1 MTKEEY
7 IEYLERRK
15 EDFKRMYPCTLSVKE
30 KIDIV
35 ENILD
40 AIKRVKTGIGKIYIC
55 HELQSMS
62 TKYNLSSTNIGI
74 DDNTSFIILTKKED
88 FWCSLD
94 EEEDNDIP
102 LSEEDTLKKVLEEI
116 PSAGYFEETFYS
128 LPFPGSSS
136 DILKNDFYELYED
149 SSSLLTIALMLP
161 ELMDYMPL
169 TLSEDVS
176 YFDTTEER
184 IQALEN
190 ILQDL
195 KHKSNRAVKLHHW

>member
-7 IEYLERRK
+7 VEYLERRK
-15 EDFKRMYPCTLSVKE
+15 EDFKRMYPCILSIKE

-62 TKYNLSSTNIGI
+62 TKYNLSSTNIGV
-74 DDNTSFIILTKKED
+74 DDNFSFIILTKKED
-88 FWCSLD
+88 FWYLLD
-94 EEEDNDIP
+94 EGDNDIP
-102 LSEEDTLKKVLEEI
+102 LSEEDALEEVLEEI
-116 PSAGYFEETFYS
+116 PSAGYLEEILYS
-128 LPFPGSSS
+128 LPSFGSSS
-136 DILKNDFYELYED
+136 DILEDDFYELYED
-149 SSSLLTIALMLP
+149 SSSLSIIALMLP

-195 KHKSNRAVKLHHW
+195 KTQIQ

>member
-7 IEYLERRK
+7 VEYLERRK
-15 EDFKRMYPCTLSVKE
+15 EDFKRMYPCILSIKE

-62 TKYNLSSTNIGI
+62 TKYNLSSTNIGV
-74 DDNTSFIILTKKED
+74 DDNFSFIILTKKED
-88 FWCSLD
+88 FWYLLD
-94 EEEDNDIP
+94 EGDNDIP
-102 LSEEDTLKKVLEEI
+102 LSEEDALEEVLEEI
-116 PSAGYFEETFYS
+116 PSAGYLEEILYS
-128 LPFPGSSS
+128 LPSFGSSS
-136 DILKNDFYELYED
+136 DILEDDFYELYED
-149 SSSLLTIALMLP
+149 SSSLSIIALMLP

-169 TLSEDVS
+169 TLCEDVS
-176 YFDTTEER
+176 YFDSTEER

-195 KHKSNRAVKLHHW
+195 KTQIQ

>member
-15 EDFKRMYPCTLSVKE
+15 EDFKRMYPCILSIKE

-35 ENILD
+35 ESILD
-40 AIKRVKTGIGKIYIC
+40 TAKTIKRGIGRVYIC
-55 HELQSMS
+55 HKLQDMS
-62 TKYNLSSTNIGI
+62 TEYNLSSVNIGL
-74 DDNTSFIILTKKED
+74 DDNVLFTILAKKED
-88 FWCSLD
+88 FWYLLD
-94 EEEDNDIP
+94 EGDNDIP
-102 LSEEDTLKKVLEEI
+102 LSEEDALKKVLEEI

-128 LPFPGSSS
+128 LPFSGSSS

-149 SSSLLTIALMLP
+149 SSSLSIIALMLP

-195 KHKSNRAVKLHHW
+195 KTQIQ

>member
-15 EDFKRMYPCTLSVKE
+15 EDFKRMYPCILSIKE

-62 TKYNLSSTNIGI
+62 TKYNLSSTNIGV
-74 DDNTSFIILTKKED
+74 DDNFSFIILTKKED
-88 FWCSLD
+88 FWYLLD
-94 EEEDNDIP
+94 EGDNDIP
-102 LSEEDTLKKVLEEI
+102 LSEEDALEEVLEEI
-116 PSAGYFEETFYS
+116 PSAGYLEEILYS
-128 LPFPGSSS
+128 LPSFGSSS
-136 DILKNDFYELYED
+136 DILEDDFYELYED
-149 SSSLLTIALMLP
+149 SSSLSIIALMLP

-169 TLSEDVS
+169 TLCEDVS
-176 YFDTTEER
+176 YFDSTEER
-184 IQALEN
+184 IQALKN

-195 KHKSNRAVKLHHW
+195 KTQIQ

>member
-74 DDNTSFIILTKKED
+74 DDNTSFVILSKKED
-88 FWCSLD
+88 FWYLLD
-94 EEEDNDIP
+94 EGDNDIP
-102 LSEEDTLKKVLEEI
+102 LSEEDALKKVLEEI

-128 LPFPGSSS
+128 LPFGSSS

-176 YFDTTEER
+176 YFDSTEER
-184 IQALEN
+184 IQALKN

-195 KHKSNRAVKLHHW
+195 KTQIQ

>member
-15 EDFKRMYPCTLSVKE
+15 EDFKRMYPCILSIKE

-40 AIKRVKTGIGKIYIC
+40 AIKRVKTGTGIGKIYIC

-62 TKYNLSSTNIGI
+62 TKYNLSSTNIGV
-74 DDNTSFIILTKKED
+74 DDNFSFIILTKKED
-88 FWCSLD
+88 FWYLLD
-94 EEEDNDIP
+94 EGDNDTP
-102 LSEEDTLKKVLEEI
+102 LSEEDVLERILEKI
-116 PSAGYFEETFYS
+116 PSAEYLEDASYYQPSFH
-128 LPFPGSSS
+128 SSY
-136 DILKNDFYELYED
+136 DILEDDFYELYED
-149 SSSLLTIALMLP
+149 SSSLSIIALMLP

-169 TLSEDVS
+169 TLCEDVS
-176 YFDTTEER
+176 YFDSTEER

-195 KHKSNRAVKLHHW
+195 KTQIQ

>member
-7 IEYLERRK
+7 VEYLERRK
-15 EDFKRMYPCTLSVKE
+15 EDFKRMYPCILSIKE

-40 AIKRVKTGIGKIYIC
+40 AIKRVKTGIGRIYIC

-62 TKYNLSSTNIGI
+62 TKYNLSSTNIGV
-74 DDNTSFIILTKKED
+74 DDNFSFIILTKKGD
-88 FWCSLD
+88 FWYLLD
-94 EEEDNDIP
+94 EGDNDIP
-102 LSEEDTLKKVLEEI
+102 LSEEDALEEVLEEI
-116 PSAGYFEETFYS
+116 PSAGYLEEILYS
-128 LPFPGSSS
+128 LPSFGSSS
-136 DILKNDFYELYED
+136 DILEDDFYELYED
-149 SSSLLTIALMLP
+149 SSSLSIIALMLP

-169 TLSEDVS
+169 TLCEDVS
-176 YFDTTEER
+176 YFDSTEER

-195 KHKSNRAVKLHHW
+195 KTQIQ

>member
-7 IEYLERRK
+7 VEYLERRK
-15 EDFKRMYPCTLSVKE
+15 EDFKRMYPCILSIKE

-62 TKYNLSSTNIGI
+62 TKYNLSSTNIGV
-74 DDNTSFIILTKKED
+74 DDNFSFIILTKKED
-88 FWCSLD
+88 FWYLLD
-94 EEEDNDIP
+94 EGDNDIP
-102 LSEEDTLKKVLEEI
+102 LSEEDALEEVLEEI
-116 PSAGYFEETFYS
+116 PSAGYLEEILYS
-128 LPFPGSSS
+128 LPFFGSSS
-136 DILKNDFYELYED
+136 DILEDDFYELYED
-149 SSSLLTIALMLP
+149 SSSLSIIALMLP

-169 TLSEDVS
+169 TLCEDVS
-176 YFDTTEER
+176 YFDSTEER

-195 KHKSNRAVKLHHW
+195 KTQIQ

>member
-40 AIKRVKTGIGKIYIC
+40 TAKVIKRGIGKVYIC
-55 HELQSMS
+55 HELENMS
-62 TKYNLSSTNIGI
+62 IEYNLSSTNIGI
-74 DDNTSFIILTKKED
+74 DDNFSFMILAKKED

-94 EEEDNDIP
+94 EGDNDIP
-102 LSEEDTLKKVLEEI
+102 LSEEDTLEKVLEEI
-116 PSAGYFEETFYS
+116 PSAEYLEKTFYS
-128 LPFPGSSS
+128 LPPFGSSS
-136 DILKNDFYELYED
+136 DILENNFYELYED
-149 SSSLLTIALMLP
+149 SSSLSIIALMLP

-169 TLSEDVS
+169 TLCEDVS

-195 KHKSNRAVKLHHW
+195 KTQIQ

>member
-7 IEYLERRK
+7 VEYLERRK
-15 EDFKRMYPCTLSVKE
+15 EDFKRMYPCILPIKE

-62 TKYNLSSTNIGI
+62 TKYNLSSTNIGV
-74 DDNTSFIILTKKED
+74 DDNFSFIILTKKED
-88 FWCSLD
+88 FWYLLD
-94 EEEDNDIP
+94 EGDNDIP
-102 LSEEDTLKKVLEEI
+102 LSEEDALEEVLEEI
-116 PSAGYFEETFYS
+116 PSAGYLEEILYS
-128 LPFPGSSS
+128 LPFFGSSS
-136 DILKNDFYELYED
+136 DILEDDFYELYED
-149 SSSLLTIALMLP
+149 SSSLSIIALMLP

-169 TLSEDVS
+169 TLCEDVS
-176 YFDTTEER
+176 YFDSTEER

-195 KHKSNRAVKLHHW
+195 KTQIQ

>member
-7 IEYLERRK
+7 VEYLERRK
-15 EDFKRMYPCTLSVKE
+15 EDFKRMYPCILSIKE

-62 TKYNLSSTNIGI
+62 TKYNLSSTNIGV
-74 DDNTSFIILTKKED
+74 DDNFSFIILTKKED
-88 FWCSLD
+88 FWYLLD
-94 EEEDNDIP
+94 EGDNDIP
-102 LSEEDTLKKVLEEI
+102 LSEEDALEEVLEEI
-116 PSAGYFEETFYS
+116 PSAGYLEEILYS
-128 LPFPGSSS
+128 LPSFGSSS
-136 DILKNDFYELYED
+136 DILEDDFYELYED
-149 SSSLLTIALMLP
+149 SSSLSIIALMLP
-161 ELMDYMPL
+161 ELIDYMPL
-169 TLSEDVS
+169 TLYEDVS
-176 YFDTTEER
+176 YFDSTEER

-195 KHKSNRAVKLHHW
+195 KTQIQ

>member
-7 IEYLERRK
+7 LEYLEYLERRK
-15 EDFKRMYPCTLSVKE
+15 EDFKRMYPCILSVKE

-40 AIKRVKTGIGKIYIC
+40 AIKRVKTGIGKIYTC
-55 HELQSMS
+55 HELQNMS

-74 DDNTSFIILTKKED
+74 DDNISFTILSRKED
-88 FWCSLD
+88 FWYLLD
-94 EEEDNDIP
+94 EGDNDIP
-102 LSEEDTLKKVLEEI
+102 LSEENVLEKVLEKI
-116 PSAGYFEETFYS
+116 PNVKYLENTFLSYYFDE
-128 LPFPGSSS
+128 SS
-136 DILKNDFYELYED
+136 DILGNDFYELYED
-149 SSSLLTIALMLP
+149 SSSLSIIALMLP

-169 TLSEDVS
+169 TLCEDVS

-195 KHKSNRAVKLHHW
+195 KTQIQ

>member
-15 EDFKRMYPCTLSVKE
+15 EDFKRMYPCTLSVEE

-35 ENILD
+35 ESILD

-55 HELQSMS
+55 HELQDMS

-74 DDNTSFIILTKKED
+74 DDNFSFMILAKKED

-94 EEEDNDIP
+94 ENDIP
-102 LSEEDTLKKVLEEI
+102 LSEEDTLEKVLEEI
-116 PSAGYFEETFYS
+116 PSAEYLEKTFYS
-128 LPFPGSSS
+128 LPPFGSSS
-136 DILKNDFYELYED
+136 DILENNFYELYED
-149 SSSLLTIALMLP
+149 SSSLSIIALMLP

-169 TLSEDVS
+169 TLCEDVS

-195 KHKSNRAVKLHHW
+195 KTQIQ

>member
-7 IEYLERRK
+7 VEYLERRK
-15 EDFKRMYPCTLSVKE
+15 EDFKRMYPCILSIKE

-62 TKYNLSSTNIGI
+62 TKYNLSSTNIGV
-74 DDNTSFIILTKKED
+74 DDNFSFIILTKKED
-88 FWCSLD
+88 FWYLLD
-94 EEEDNDIP
+94 EGDNDIS
-102 LSEEDTLKKVLEEI
+102 LSEEDALEEVLEEI
-116 PSAGYFEETFYS
+116 PSAGYLEEILYS
-128 LPFPGSSS
+128 LPSFGSSS
-136 DILKNDFYELYED
+136 DILEDDFYELYED
-149 SSSLLTIALMLP
+149 SSSLSIIALMLP

-169 TLSEDVS
+169 TLCEDVS
-176 YFDTTEER
+176 YFDSTEER

-195 KHKSNRAVKLHHW
+195 KTQIQ

>member
-74 DDNTSFIILTKKED
+74 DDNISFTILSRKED
-88 FWCSLD
+88 FWYLLD
-94 EEEDNDIP
+94 EGDNNIP
-102 LSEEDTLKKVLEEI
+102 LSEENVLEKVLEKI
-116 PSAGYFEETFYS
+116 PNVKYLENTFLSYYFDE
-128 LPFPGSSS
+128 SS
-136 DILKNDFYELYED
+136 DIMVKN
-149 SSSLLTIALMLP
+149 MLHP
-161 ELMDYMPL
+161 VPACCSGPCFGSRMANHN
-169 TLSEDVS
+169 
-176 YFDTTEER
+176 
-184 IQALEN
+184 Q
-190 ILQDL
+190 ILQE
-195 KHKSNRAVKLHHW
+195 

>member
-94 EEEDNDIP
+94 
-102 LSEEDTLKKVLEEI
+102 EEDTLKKVLEEI

>member
-7 IEYLERRK
+7 VEYLERRK
-15 EDFKRMYPCTLSVKE
+15 EDFKRMYPCILSIKE

-62 TKYNLSSTNIGI
+62 TKYNLSSTNIGV
-74 DDNTSFIILTKKED
+74 DDNFSFIILTKKED
-88 FWCSLD
+88 FWYLLD
-94 EEEDNDIP
+94 EGDNDIP
-102 LSEEDTLKKVLEEI
+102 LSEEDALEEVLEEI
-116 PSAGYFEETFYS
+116 PSAGYLEEILYS
-128 LPFPGSSS
+128 LPSFGSSS
-136 DILKNDFYELYED
+136 DILEDDFYELYED
-149 SSSLLTIALMLP
+149 SSSLSIIALMLP

-169 TLSEDVS
+169 TLCEDVS
-176 YFDTTEER
+176 YFDSTEER
-184 IQALEN
+184 IQALKN

-195 KHKSNRAVKLHHW
+195 KTQIQ

>member
-74 DDNTSFIILTKKED
+74 DDNISFTILSRKED
-88 FWCSLD
+88 FWYLLD
-94 EEEDNDIP
+94 EGDNDIP
-102 LSEEDTLKKVLEEI
+102 LSEENVLEKVLEKI
-116 PSAGYFEETFYS
+116 PNVKYLENTFLSYYFDE
-128 LPFPGSSS
+128 SS
-136 DILKNDFYELYED
+136 DILGNDFYELYED
-149 SSSLLTIALMLP
+149 SSSLSIIALMLP

-169 TLSEDVS
+169 TLCEDVS

-195 KHKSNRAVKLHHW
+195 KTQIQ

>member
-7 IEYLERRK
+7 VEYLERRK
-15 EDFKRMYPCTLSVKE
+15 EDFKRMYPCILSIKE

-62 TKYNLSSTNIGI
+62 TKYNLSSTNIGV
-74 DDNTSFIILTKKED
+74 DDNFSFIILTKKED
-88 FWCSLD
+88 FWYLLD
-94 EEEDNDIP
+94 EGDNDIP
-102 LSEEDTLKKVLEEI
+102 LSEEDALEEVLEEI
-116 PSAGYFEETFYS
+116 PSAGYLEEILYS
-128 LPFPGSSS
+128 LPSFGSSS
-136 DILKNDFYELYED
+136 DILEDDFYELYED
-149 SSSLLTIALMLP
+149 SSSLSIIALMLS

-169 TLSEDVS
+169 TLCEDVS
-176 YFDTTEER
+176 YFDSTEER

-195 KHKSNRAVKLHHW
+195 KTQIQ

>member
-15 EDFKRMYPCTLSVKE
+15 EDFKRMYPCILSIKE

-35 ENILD
+35 ESILD
-40 AIKRVKTGIGKIYIC
+40 TAKTIKRGIGRVYIC
-55 HELQSMS
+55 HELQDMS

-74 DDNTSFIILTKKED
+74 DDSVSFVILCKKED
-88 FWCSLD
+88 FWYLLD
-94 EEEDNDIP
+94 EGDNDIP
-102 LSEEDTLKKVLEEI
+102 LSEEDALKKVLEEI

-128 LPFPGSSS
+128 LPFSGSSS

-195 KHKSNRAVKLHHW
+195 KTQIQ

>member
-94 EEEDNDIP
+94 E
-102 LSEEDTLKKVLEEI
+102 EEDTLKKVLEEI

>member
-15 EDFKRMYPCTLSVKE
+15 EDFKRMYPCILSIKE

-35 ENILD
+35 ESILD
-40 AIKRVKTGIGKIYIC
+40 TAKTIKRGIGRVYIC
-55 HELQSMS
+55 HELQNMS
-62 TKYNLSSTNIGI
+62 TEYNLSSVNIGL
-74 DDNTSFIILTKKED
+74 DDNVLFTILAKKED
-88 FWCSLD
+88 FWYLLD
-94 EEEDNDIP
+94 EGDNDTP
-102 LSEEDTLKKVLEEI
+102 LSEEDVLKRILEKI
-116 PSAGYFEETFYS
+116 PSAEYLEDASYYQPSFQ
-128 LPFPGSSS
+128 SSY
-136 DILKNDFYELYED
+136 DMLEDDFYELYED
-149 SSSLLTIALMLP
+149 SSSLSIIALMLP

-169 TLSEDVS
+169 TLCEDVS

-195 KHKSNRAVKLHHW
+195 KTQIQ

>member
-15 EDFKRMYPCTLSVKE
+15 EDFKRMYPCILSIKE

-35 ENILD
+35 ESILD

-74 DDNTSFIILTKKED
+74 GDNISFTILSKKED
-88 FWCSLD
+88 FWYLLD
-94 EEEDNDIP
+94 EGDNDIP
-102 LSEEDTLKKVLEEI
+102 LSEEYTLKKVLEDI
-116 PSAGYFEETFYS
+116 PSAEYLEDTSYF
-128 LPFPGSSS
+128 LPPFGSSS

-149 SSSLLTIALMLP
+149 SSSLSIIALMLP

-169 TLSEDVS
+169 TLCEDVKV
-176 YFDTTEER
+176 
-184 IQALEN
+184 IL
-190 ILQDL
+190 ILQKKEF
-195 KHKSNRAVKLHHW
+195 KH